1 MRRTL
6 FSILVLLLTIAA
18 EAQTLKITTGS
29 NTYSFSAEEMTES
42 SPATF
47 SNGSTVTINGTTI
60 NLSDITSVTVG
71 DESSS
76 STDVDANTV
85 NIVYNGSSAT
95 VTAASNV
102 AAYVCQQ
109 CSSLRFCFRQRR
121 PRHNYAG

>member
-6 FSILVLLLTIAA
+6 LSILALLLTIAA

-60 NLSDITSVTVG
+60 K
-71 DESSS
+71 
-76 STDVDANTV
+76 
-85 NIVYNGSSAT
+85 
-95 VTAASNV
+95 
-102 AAYVCQQ
+102 
-109 CSSLRFCFRQRR
+109 LRE
-121 PRHNYAG
+121 HLY